1 MGVLK
6 DFNTSTV
13 SHSKAVSGVS
23 KFSIVQPGM
32 AYRGTCRTRGCE
44 GHGHSVICNRGHGNH
59 LINDDIVNDIPKCPC
74 CQAVFTVE
82 DVLLFMC
89 NAKVTVHTQ
98 TEEVSSLMA
107 RGDDIVVLGQRT
119 KNEAL
124 FSNQRLV
131 TIDTT
136 GVGRGGG
143 GGGCSIM

>member
-13 SHSKAVSGVS
+13 SHSKAVSGAS
-23 KFSIVQPGM
+23 SYSMVQPGM
-32 AYRGTCRTRGCE
+32 SYRGVCRTRGCE
-44 GHGHSVICNRGHGNH
+44 GSSHSVICNRGHGNH
-59 LINDDIVNDIPKCPC
+59 LINDDIMNDVPKCPC
-74 CQAVFTVE
+74 CRVVFSVD

-98 TEEVSSLMA
+98 TEEVTSLIA

-124 FSNQRLV
+124 FSSQRLV
-131 TIDTT
+131 TIDATSA
-136 GVGRGGG
+136 GGSS
-143 GGGCSIM
+143 GCSIM